1 MKILFLGNSITKHSP
16 SPDIGWYGDWGMA
29 ASCEE
34 NDYVHLTVK
43 ELKKY
48 YPDTEFIYRNIADF
62 ERNYINYGLYN
73 LEDCKSF
80 GADIIIMRIIENVP
94 RENNYA
100 GFQEAYIKLI
110 EFVKKDNS
118 LVICSGSFWE
128 NKLGDEI
135 IKNVAEQKGY
145 TFVSLQSLQND
156 PGCKATKQFKHE
168 GVAAHPSDKGMEG
181 IANILSEAIK
191 LKM

>member
-16 SPDIGWYGDWGMA
+16 APDIGWYGDWGMA

-48 YPDTEFIYRNIADF
+48 YPDPEFIYRNIADF
-62 ERNYINYGLYN
+62 ERNYINYGLNN

-80 GADIIIMRIIENVP
+80 GADIIIIRIIENVP

-100 GFQEAYIKLI
+100 GFQEAYIRLI

-128 NKLGDEI
+128 NKPGDDI
-135 IKNVAEQKGY
+135 IKNATEQKGY
-145 TFVSLQSLQND
+145 TFVSLESLQND
-156 PGCKATKQFKHE
+156 PECKATKQFKHE

-181 IANILSEAIK
+181 IAKILSDAIK
-191 LKM
+191 FKM